1 MSSKTQRRVYE
12 NLDVSGAVA
21 LGFYE
26 KTFKTLSTDAENSL
40 KRPWHKLERGL
51 RIGRIREFVARETE
65 RLKMDA
71 EDSDALFKLLLK
83 ALDRKL
89 LNSKA
94 AVTYELEGEKITE
107 IKGLVSHTTALNKT
121 KFQILEKKPAATQ
134 KKRAAT
140 PQPQPLAAGTVA
152 TPLTEGTV
160 PKALAAGTVA
170 TPLKELPPVNNSEVK
185 NETQSTD

>member
-1 MSSKTQRRVYE
+1 MSSKTQRRIYE
-12 NLDVSGAVA
+12 NLDISGAVA

-26 KTFKTLSTDAENSL
+26 KNFKTLATDAENSL

-51 RIGRIREFVARETE
+51 RIGRIREFVARETD

-94 AVTYELEGEKITE
+94 AVSYELDSEQITE
-107 IKGLVSHTTALNKT
+107 IKGLVSHTSANNKT

-134 KKRAAT
+134 KKRSAT
-140 PQPQPLAAGTVA
+140 PGPA
-152 TPLTEGTV
+152 
-160 PKALAAGTVA
+160 KD
-170 TPLKELPPVNNSEVK
+170 LPPANSSEVK
-185 NETQSTD
+185 NETANTSK

>member
-1 MSSKTQRRVYE
+1 MSSKTQRRIYE
-12 NLDVSGAVA
+12 NLDVSGAIA

-26 KTFKTLSTDAENSL
+26 KNFKTLANDAENSL

-71 EDSDALFKLLLK
+71 EDSDALFKLLIK

-107 IKGLVSHTTALNKT
+107 IKGLVSHTSALNKT

-140 PQPQPLAAGTVA
+140 PQPQPPTEGISTA
-152 TPLTEGTV
+152 TP
-160 PKALAAGTVA
+160 KA
-170 TPLKELPPVNNSEVK
+170 PKELPPVNSSEVK
-185 NETQSTD
+185 NETQPTQ